1 MQNLFALLK
10 RYSSF
15 LYFLLLQFICFFLL
29 INYNNFHGSKYWNS
43 TNDLVG
49 WIQEKEADIKSYFS
63 LKQENE
69 KLSVENSRLKE
80 VLFSGLDS
88 RKRKWLQEI
97 DSIKKWK
104 YEYIPARVVSSTSKY
119 RKNYLLLDIGWA
131 DGVDPNQL
139 MGVVGPQGVVGYAKK
154 GGSEHYTQVVSILHS
169 KFLLSVVHSKSE
181 QQGMLSWQN
190 EDDRFTATISDFPA
204 YVDIQVG
211 DAIVT
216 SGNTGVFPRGEVVG
230 TVSEVVE
237 IPKSNSAKLTIKLA
251 TDFNSVYHVSV
262 IRNNEIL
269 ELQDLETG
277 TEDEPKTP
285 TTE

>member
-1 MQNLFALLK
+1 
-10 RYSSF
+10 
-15 LYFLLLQFICFFLL
+15 
-29 INYNNFHGSKYWNS
+29 
-43 TNDLVG
+43 
-49 WIQEKEADIKSYFS
+49 
-63 LKQENE
+63 
-69 KLSVENSRLKE
+69 
-80 VLFSGLDS
+80 
-88 RKRKWLQEI
+88 
-97 DSIKKWK
+97 
-104 YEYIPARVVSSTSKY
+104 
-119 RKNYLLLDIGWA
+119 
-131 DGVDPNQL
+131 
-139 MGVVGPQGVVGYAKK
+139 
-154 GGSEHYTQVVSILHS
+154 VVSILHS

-216 SGNTGVFPRGEVVG
+216 SGNTGIFPRGEVVG

-285 TTE
+285 PTE